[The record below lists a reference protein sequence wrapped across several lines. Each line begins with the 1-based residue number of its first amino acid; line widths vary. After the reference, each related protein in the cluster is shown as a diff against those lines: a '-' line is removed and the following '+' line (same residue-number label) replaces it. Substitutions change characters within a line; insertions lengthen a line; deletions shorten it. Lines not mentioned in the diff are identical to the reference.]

1 LVQIVNFDNSPAN
14 GFPRLVQEAART
26 ARPLDALGGLKVVDL
41 PLLVA
46 FKLYAGGNKSRSD
59 ICELL
64 DRHPD
69 QVDQVRERC
78 SALGLGRSLDRIL
91 GDREPERGGPER

>member
-1 LVQIVNFDNSPAN
+1 M
-14 GFPRLVQEAART
+14 
-26 ARPLDALGGLKVVDL
+26 KVVDL

-69 QVDQVRERC
+69 QLEVVRERC
-78 SALGLGRSLDRIL
+78 EALGLGKQLDRL
-91 GDREPERGGPER
+91 VDAREPSKDESEH